1 MSVQYQRL
9 IIIIFSL
16 TLIGLAIFLILSNSK
31 KNFVFFLTPTELI
44 YSDDILS
51 EQIRI
56 GGYVKN
62 NSLIKREN
70 NSYIFLLTDKK
81 NEIKVN
87 YSGILP
93 DLFREGQGAVI
104 EGSLINKNEFLAS
117 RIFTKHDENYMP
129 ASIKNQLQQKN
140 YWKKEY

>member
-1 MSVQYQRL
+1 MSIQYQRL
-9 IIIIFSL
+9 IIIFFSL
-16 TLIGLAIFLILSNSK
+16 ILVALAIFLILFNSK

-44 YSDDILS
+44 NTNDILNK
-51 EQIRI
+51 QIRI
-56 GGYVKN
+56 GGYVKED
-62 NSLIKREN
+62 SIIVEN
-70 NSYIFLLTDKK
+70 NSSYIFILTDKK
-81 NEIKVN
+81 NEIKVK

-104 EGSLINKNEFLAS
+104 EGNLKNKNQFLAS

>member
-1 MSVQYQRL
+1 MSIKYQRL

-16 TLIGLAIFLILSNSK
+16 ILIASAIFLILFNSK

-44 YSDDILS
+44 NSDKILK

-56 GGYVKN
+56 GGYIKT
-62 NSLIKREN
+62 NSLIKQKN
-70 NSYIFLLTDKK
+70 NYYEFIVTDKE
-81 NEIKVN
+81 NEIKVK

-104 EGSLINKNEFLAS
+104 EGKIMGKNEFLAS

-129 ASIKNQLQQKN
+129 ASIKKQIEKAD
-140 YWKKEY
+140 YWKKKY

>member
-1 MSVQYQRL
+1 M
-9 IIIIFSL
+9 
-16 TLIGLAIFLILSNSK
+16 N
-31 KNFVFFLTPTELI
+31 
-44 YSDDILS
+44 

-56 GGYVKN
+56 GGYVKKD
-62 NSLIKREN
+62 SLKKIEN

-81 NEIKVN
+81 NEIKVK

-104 EGSLINKNEFLAS
+104 EGSLINKKEFLAS

-129 ASIKNQLQQKN
+129 TSIKNQLQQKN

>member
-1 MSVQYQRL
+1 MSIQYQRL

-16 TLIGLAIFLILSNSK
+16 ILVGLAVFLIMFNSK
-31 KNFVFFLTPTELI
+31 KNFVFFLTPTELL
-44 YSDDILS
+44 YSDDKLN

-56 GGYVKN
+56 GGYVKKD
-62 NSLIKREN
+62 SLKKIEN

-81 NEIKVN
+81 NEIKVK

-129 ASIKNQLQQKN
+129 ASIKNQLKQKN

>member
-1 MSVQYQRL
+1 MSVRYQRL

-16 TLIGLAIFLILSNSK
+16 VLIASAIFLILFNSK

-44 YSDDILS
+44 NSSNITTQD
-51 EQIRI
+51 IRI
-56 GGYVKN
+56 GGYVKA
-62 NSLIKREN
+62 NSFIKLEN
-70 NSYIFLLTDKK
+70 NSYKFIITDKK
-81 NEIKVN
+81 NEIKVT

-104 EGSLINKNEFLAS
+104 EGKIIKKNKFLAS

-129 ASIKNQLQQKN
+129 ATIKKQLEQKN